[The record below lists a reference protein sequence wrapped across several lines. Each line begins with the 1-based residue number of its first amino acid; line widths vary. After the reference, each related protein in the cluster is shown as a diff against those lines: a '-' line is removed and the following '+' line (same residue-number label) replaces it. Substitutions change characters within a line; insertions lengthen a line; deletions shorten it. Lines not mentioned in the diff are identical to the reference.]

1 VTNELTLPVTG
12 MTCAAC
18 VRRVEKAVSA
28 VDGVVE
34 TAVNLATNTAK
45 VVLDPAVRPTAGI
58 VAAIR
63 DAGYG
68 VETGHIEAEVE
79 GIFCASCV
87 KRIED
92 GLTRTPGVVEANV
105 NLATGR
111 VSVEFVAGTV
121 TIDDVSAAA
130 ARAGDYR
137 IRSVA
142 SEDAEIEQRGGAAER
157 ESLKLRRRLIVA
169 AILSA
174 LVFVGSMP
182 MLFPFVARIPATARH
197 VALFVLTTPVMFW
210 SGLRFFRGF
219 WSATRHRTADMNTL
233 VAVGT
238 AAAYVYSAVATFA
251 PGVFARTGTDLDV
264 YYDTSA
270 MIITLIL
277 LGRYLEDR
285 AKGRASQAIRRLA
298 DLAPRMA
305 TVIRGGEEM
314 EIPLGEVTPGDAI
327 VVRPGQRVPVDGVIT
342 SGRSALDEAMI
353 TGESVPVDKGPGD
366 EVIGATINRTGA
378 FEFRATRTGRQTVL
392 AQIIRMVE
400 EAQGSKAPIQ
410 RLADRVASVFA
421 PTVIVLAI
429 ATFVVWRLLGPEPA
443 TTTALLRFV
452 AVLIV
457 ACPCAMGLATP
468 TAIMVG
474 TGRGAELGVLF
485 KGGETLE
492 SAHRLTTIV
501 LDKTGTL
508 TRGRMTMTDVV
519 RAAGVDEARLLEL
532 AASAERGSE
541 HPVAQAVV
549 EGASTR
555 GIEPTDV
562 GEFEAIPGQ
571 GVTANVGAVRV
582 LVGSA
587 ELLRER
593 GVLAGRAAP
602 KDAEAPGGDVPG
614 GRAERSDESRLLDE
628 AEQLAARGRTPLL
641 VAADGALLGVIAVAD
656 TLRDEARSAVSDLR
670 AMGLDITMLTGDRRA
685 VADAIGAEVGVSR
698 VIAEVRPE
706 GKAAEIERL
715 QKEGEIVAMVGDGIN
730 DAPALAQADVGIAIG
745 TGTDVAI
752 EASDITLMRP
762 DLRGV
767 VQAIRLSR
775 RTIRTI
781 RQNLFWA
788 FFYNTVGI
796 PIAAGVLYPAF
807 GILLRPVF
815 AAVAMAFS
823 SVSVVTNSLRLR
835 RAKP

>member
-1 VTNELTLPVTG
+1 MTAELKLRVTG

-18 VRRVEKAVSA
+18 VRRVERAISA
-28 VDGVVE
+28 VEGVDE
-34 TAVNLATNTAK
+34 ATVNLATNTAR
-45 VVLDPAVRPTAGI
+45 VVLEPGVAPTAAI
-58 VAAIR
+58 VQAVR

-68 VETGHIEAEVE
+68 IETERVEAEVE
-79 GIFCASCV
+79 GLFCASCV

-92 GLTRTPGVVEANV
+92 SLVRTPGVIRAAV

-111 VSVEFVAGTV
+111 VFIDSVAGAV
-121 TIDDVSAAA
+121 TIEGVRAAA
-130 ARAGDYR
+130 LRAGDYR
-137 IRSVA
+137 IRAVEPDRAKSGPGG
-142 SEDAEIEQRGGAAER
+142 DAARR
-157 ESLKLRRRLIVA
+157 ETLRLRRRLVVA
-169 AILSA
+169 AILTA

-182 MLFPFVARIPATARH
+182 TLFPFIAGIAPRTRH
-197 VALFVLTTPVMFW
+197 FALFALSTPVMFW
-210 SGLRFFRGF
+210 CGLRFFRGF
-219 WSATRHRTADMNTL
+219 WSATRHGTADMNTL

-238 AAAYVYSAVATFA
+238 SAAYVYSVVATFA
-251 PGVFARTGTDLDV
+251 PSVLARAGADSHV

-305 TVIRGGEEM
+305 TVVRDGEEH
-314 EIPLGEVTPGDAI
+314 EVPVADVVPGDTV
-327 VVRPGQRVPVDGVIT
+327 VVRPGQKVPVDGTIT
-342 SGRSALDEAMI
+342 SGRAALDEAMI

-378 FEFRATRTGRQTVL
+378 FEFRATRTGRETVL
-392 AQIIRMVE
+392 AQIVRMVE
-400 EAQGSKAPIQ
+400 DAQGSKAPIQ

-421 PTVIVLAI
+421 PTVIATAVV
-429 ATFVVWRLLGPEPA
+429 TFVVWRLAGPEPA

-492 SAHRLTTIV
+492 SAHRLTTVV

-519 RAAGVDEARLLEL
+519 AAKGVNESWILKL

-541 HPVAQAVV
+541 HPVAAAVV
-549 EGASTR
+549 EGAASR
-555 GIEPTDV
+555 GVAPAETK
-562 GEFEAIPGQ
+562 EFEAIPGR
-571 GVTANVGAVRV
+571 GVAVTVGASRV
-582 LVGSA
+582 LVGT
-587 ELLRER
+587 EDLLRER
-593 GVLAGRAAP
+593 GALASTVA
-602 KDAEAPGGDVPG
+602 
-614 GRAERSDESRLLDE
+614 RSDVDPNDEQRLLD
-628 AEQLAARGRTPLL
+628 AASALAARGHTPLL
-641 VAADGALLGVIAVAD
+641 IAADGAVVGVIAVAD
-656 TLRDEARSAVSDLR
+656 TLREEARSAVSELR
-670 AMGLDITMLTGDRRA
+670 GIGLDVAILTGDRRA
-685 VADAIGAEVGVSR
+685 VADAIGAEVGVTR

-706 GKAAEIERL
+706 AKAAEIQRL
-715 QKEGEIVAMVGDGIN
+715 QDAGEVVAMVGDGIN

-762 DLRGV
+762 DLMGV
-767 VQAIRLSR
+767 VQAIKLSR
-775 RTIRTI
+775 RTVQTI

-796 PIAAGVLYPAF
+796 PVAAGVLYPAF
-807 GILLRPVF
+807 GILLRPIY

-823 SVSVVTNSLRLR
+823 SVSVVSNSLRLR
-835 RAKP
+835 RLRL

>member
-1 VTNELTLPVTG
+1 

-28 VDGVVE
+28 VDGVAE
-34 TAVNLATNTAK
+34 AAVNLATNTAR
-45 VVLDPAVRPTAGI
+45 VRLTAGGQPTGAI

-68 VETGHIEAEVE
+68 VETEHIEAEVE

-92 GLTRTPGVVEANV
+92 GLLATPGVTAAHV

-111 VSVEFVAGTV
+111 VTVEVAAGAV

-137 IRSVA
+137 VRAAARGRVGA
-142 SEDAEIEQRGGAAER
+142 EPVEDAAER
-157 ESLKLRRRLIVA
+157 DSALLRRRLIVA
-169 AILSA
+169 AILSTV
-174 LVFVGSMP
+174 VFVGGMP
-182 MLFPFVARIPATARH
+182 ALFPFVARVPTITRH
-197 VALFVLTTPVMFW
+197 VLLFALTTPVMFW

-219 WSATRHRTADMNTL
+219 WSATRHGTADMNTL

-238 AAAYVYSAVATFA
+238 SAAYTYSVVATFA
-251 PGVFARTGTDLDV
+251 PGVFAGTGTELHV

-285 AKGRASQAIRRLA
+285 AKGRASEAIRRLA
-298 DLAPRMA
+298 DLSPRVA
-305 TVIRGGEEM
+305 TVVRDGEES
-314 EIPLGEVTPGDAI
+314 EIPIADVVPGDI
-327 VVRPGQRVPVDGVIT
+327 VVVRPGQRVPVDGVIT
-342 SGRSALDEAMI
+342 NGSSALDEAMI

-378 FEFRATRTGRQTVL
+378 FRLRATRTGRETVL

-410 RLADRVASVFA
+410 RLADRVASIFA
-421 PTVIVLAI
+421 PAVIAVAV
-429 ATFVVWRLLGPEPA
+429 ATFLVWRLLGPEPA

-474 TGRGAELGVLF
+474 TGRGAEIGVLF
-485 KGGETLE
+485 RGGETLE
-492 SAHRLTTIV
+492 ATERLTTIV

-519 RAAGVDEARLLEL
+519 PAEGVNEARLLAL

-541 HPVAQAVV
+541 HPIARAIL
-549 EGASTR
+549 EGASAR
-555 GIEPTDV
+555 GVEA
-562 GEFEAIPGQ
+562 GEAEEFEAIPGG
-571 GVTANVGAVRV
+571 GVAAR
-582 LVGSA
+582 VGSTRVIVGT
-587 ELLRER
+587 EKLLGER
-593 GVLAGRAAP
+593 GVVVAPAEGSGDADGAGAP
-602 KDAEAPGGDVPG
+602 AGGLPGG
-614 GRAERSDESRLLDE
+614 GRSRLIEAADE
-628 AEQLAARGRTPLL
+628 LAARGRTPLL
-641 VAADGALLGVIAVAD
+641 VAADGTPLGVIAVGD
-656 TLRDEARSAVSDLR
+656 TLRDEARAAVSELR
-670 AMGLDITMLTGDRRA
+670 AMGLDVAMLTGDRSA
-685 VADAIGAEVGVSR
+685 VANAIGREAGVTR

-706 GKAAEIERL
+706 EKAAEIERL
-715 QKEGEIVAMVGDGIN
+715 QGEGEIVAMVGDGIN
-730 DAPALAQADVGIAIG
+730 DAPALARADVGIAIG

-752 EASDITLMRP
+752 EASDVTLMRP
-762 DLRGV
+762 DLGGV

-775 RTIRTI
+775 RTMRTI

-807 GILLRPVF
+807 GILLRPIF

-835 RAKP
+835 RAGL

>member
-1 VTNELTLPVTG
+1 MEREIKLGVTG

-18 VRRVEKAVSA
+18 VRRVEKAVQA
-28 VDGVVE
+28 VDGVLEAV
-34 TAVNLATNTAK
+34 VNLATNTA
-45 VVLDPAVRPTAGI
+45 AVTLAPDAQPTAAI
-58 VAAIR
+58 VAAVR

-68 VETGHIEAEVE
+68 VETERIEVEVE

-92 GLTRTPGVVEANV
+92 SLLRTPGVIEANV
-105 NLATGR
+105 NLATGK
-111 VSVEFVAGTV
+111 VVVGFVAGAI
-121 TIDDVSAAA
+121 TIDEVSEAA

-137 IRSVA
+137 IRAAPDRPEVEPRA
-142 SEDAEIEQRGGAAER
+142 DRAER
-157 ESLKLRRRLIVA
+157 ESRALKRRLIVA

-182 MLFPFVARIPATARH
+182 MLFPFVALIPATTRH
-197 VALFVLTTPVMFW
+197 VVLFVLTTPVMFW

-238 AAAYVYSAVATFA
+238 SAAYVYSVVATFA
-251 PGVFARTGTDLDV
+251 PGVFARTGTDLHV

-305 TVIRGGEEM
+305 TVIRDGEEK
-314 EIPLGEVTPGDAI
+314 EIPIAEVVPGDT
-327 VVRPGQRVPVDGVIT
+327 VMVRPGQKVPVDGVIT

-378 FEFRATRTGRQTVL
+378 FEFRATRIGRETVL

-421 PTVIVLAI
+421 PTVIVVAI
-429 ATFVVWRLLGPEPA
+429 ITFAVWRLAGPEPA

-474 TGRGAELGVLF
+474 TGRAAEMGVLF

-519 RAAGVDEARLLEL
+519 PADGAGENELLRL

-541 HPVAQAVV
+541 HPIAQAVV
-549 EGASTR
+549 EGALAR
-555 GIEPTDV
+555 GAEPSEVD
-562 GEFEAIPGQ
+562 GFEAIPGR
-571 GVTANVGAVRV
+571 GVVATVGATTV
-582 LVGSA
+582 LVGTE

-593 GVLAGRAAP
+593 GARTG
-602 KDAEAPGGDVPG
+602 
-614 GRAERSDESRLLDE
+614 ESRLLDQATE
-628 AEQLAARGRTPLL
+628 LAKRGRTPLL
-641 VAADGALLGVIAVAD
+641 VAGDGTLLGVIGVAD
-656 TLRDEARSAVSDLR
+656 TLRDEARSAVSELR
-670 AMGLDITMLTGDRRA
+670 GMGLSVTMLTGDRRT
-685 VADAIGAEVGVSR
+685 VADAIGGEVGVSR

-706 GKAAEIERL
+706 DKAAEIARL
-715 QKEGEIVAMVGDGIN
+715 QGHGEIVAMVGDGIN

-762 DLRGV
+762 DLSGV
-767 VQAIRLSR
+767 VAAIRLSR

-788 FFYNTVGI
+788 FFYNTAGI

-807 GILLRPVF
+807 GILLRPIF

-835 RAKP
+835 RVKL